1 MNRAERRRKAKEY
14 TPHKF
19 NEMHDN
25 LRWAIRK
32 ECQEEADRRVGDF
45 IQSYTTLV
53 IYVLWYKFGIGQK
66 RMKMFYSPVAT
77 CYTSHYMYDENG
89 NLYNILVMM
98 DVDTHLEET
107 GRDGFDTVIN
117 LGNSLVVSRA
127 VDFGDF
133 GHFAFATTK

>member
-19 NEMHDN
+19 NEMQGN

-66 RMKMFYSPVAT
+66 RMKMFADELKRHLDIIGNEKKYGLT
-77 CYTSHYMYDENG
+77 LDDMYKMLRDEAHIDLKFLDDG
-89 NLYNILVMM
+89 NKLDKKRGV
-98 DVDTHLEET
+98 
-107 GRDGFDTVIN
+107 
-117 LGNSLVVSRA
+117 
-127 VDFGDF
+127 
-133 GHFAFATTK
+133 